1 VSNKHGITPG
11 GIEAQ
16 EARGQ
21 RQFVNSATLPRR
33 CIGCTREQ
41 VERMGVVFGADVDAL
56 FVNVTLPDGWSKVPT
71 THSMWSELRDAGGH
85 VRAGIF
91 YKAAFYD
98 RDAHMSLSRYINVT
112 RRYYD
117 KAEGADIGETD
128 AVVINADGAVLFET
142 ARVPQNYFKSID
154 VIEAEAHAWADEHY
168 PDWRDPLAYWE

>member
-71 THSMWSELRDAGGH
+71 THSMWSELRDAGGAC
-85 VRAGIF
+85 AGG
-91 YKAAFYD
+91 
-98 RDAHMSLSRYINVT
+98 HLLQ
-112 RRYYD
+112 
-117 KAEGADIGETD
+117 GG
-128 AVVINADGAVLFET
+128 VL
-142 ARVPQNYFKSID
+142 
-154 VIEAEAHAWADEHY
+154 
-168 PDWRDPLAYWE
+168 